1 MSARHPAKRGRWAV
15 AMALARGRVAPAAVS
30 FAALYGF
37 ATTLVWLAERDA
49 PDTKIASLADAA
61 WFGVVTLATVG
72 YGDAY
77 PVTPAGRVVTG
88 VFILLTLTT
97 IGFLLTAINDAVAEV
112 RRMEREGLIGTT
124 LKGHVLVCGFGDIA
138 RTALGELVAADR
150 KVALLCGHADEIPRA
165 RLMAGDQELFVTS
178 GDATQEVL
186 DERMNARH
194 AESAVVAF
202 DDDTRNIV
210 ATLNLRA
217 LNPNLRIVVAVH
229 APELRK
235 TLISSGVTYVASPA
249 EFSGRL
255 VASAAF
261 EPEVARLL
269 EDVSTGA
276 DGFDMRQYSAA
287 PFAGKTVR
295 ELRALMLEID
305 GPLLVGVARATGEGF
320 DVMTHPRGDLRVEA
334 GDHVLVLTDAEQ
346 AERLTARW
354 PARQGR

>member
-1 MSARHPAKRGRWAV
+1 
-15 AMALARGRVAPAAVS
+15 MAWSLVRQRVAPVAVAFAGL
-30 FAALYGF
+30 FAAE
-37 ATTLVWLAERDA
+37 TVLVWMAERGA
-49 PDTKIASLADAA
+49 PDAKLATLADAA

-72 YGDAY
+72 YGDVY
-77 PVTPAGRVVTG
+77 PVTALGRAVTG

-124 LKGHVLVCGFGDIA
+124 LTGHVVVCGFGDIA
-138 RTALGELVAADR
+138 RSAVTELLAADR
-150 KVALLCGHADEIPRA
+150 RVALLCAKPEEIPRA
-165 RLMAGDQELFVTS
+165 RPLGDDDVLFITS
-178 GDATQEVL
+178 GDATQDVL
-186 DERMNARH
+186 DERLNARA

-217 LNPNLRIVVAVH
+217 INPELRIVVAVH

-235 TLISSGVTYVASPA
+235 TLIASGVTYVASPA

-261 EPEVARLL
+261 EPEVARML

-276 DGFDMRQYSAA
+276 DGFDLRQYSAA
-287 PFAGKTVR
+287 PFAGRTVSEVR
-295 ELRALMLEID
+295 ASLLELD
-305 GPLLVGVARATGEGF
+305 GPLLVGLARAKGAGYE
-320 DVMTHPRGDLRVEA
+320 VLTHPKGDTPVAA
-334 GDHVLVLTDAEQ
+334 GDHLLVLTDPEQ
-346 AERLTARW
+346 AERMSGRW
-354 PARQGR
+354 PSRQGR

>member
-1 MSARHPAKRGRWAV
+1 MRAPKKRGRWGV
-15 AMALARGRVAPAAVS
+15 AWALTRQRVAPVTVAFTVLCAAQ
-30 FAALYGF
+30 
-37 ATTLVWLAERDA
+37 TLSVWLAERGA
-49 PDTKIASLADAA
+49 PGSKIETLADAA

-72 YGDAY
+72 YGDVY
-77 PVTPAGRVVTG
+77 PVTSAGRAITG

-124 LKGHVLVCGFGDIA
+124 LKGHVVVCGFGDIA
-138 RTALGELVAADR
+138 RSAVTELLAAER
-150 KVALLCGHADEIPRA
+150 KVALLCSKLDEISRA
-165 RLMAGDQELFVTS
+165 RAMAGDGVLFVTS
-178 GDATQEVL
+178 GDATQDVL
-186 DERMNARH
+186 DERLNARA

-217 LNPNLRIVVAVH
+217 INPELRIVVAVH

-235 TLISSGVTYVASPA
+235 TLIASGVTYVASPA

-261 EPEVARLL
+261 EPEVARML

-276 DGFDMRQYSAA
+276 DGFDLRQYSAE
-287 PFAGKTVR
+287 PFAGRTVA
-295 ELRALMLEID
+295 EVRATLLEFD
-305 GPLLVGVARATGEGF
+305 GPLLVGLGKAKGATFE
-320 DVMTHPRGDLRVEA
+320 VLTHPKGDTVIGA
-334 GDHVLVLTDAEQ
+334 GDHLLVLTDPPQAKRM
-346 AERLTARW
+346 AERW
-354 PARQGR
+354 PSRQGR